1 MGGRSPKIW
10 CRCRQCRRHCSDSS
24 LETLILPPKDED
36 DYGDLQQLKTSVII
50 YGVLLPGFISQLEM
64 TRRLRIIM
72 IQAEPKGYFRMIKV
86 IEDFLGETSGQKK
99 YRLKVC
105 RIQIFI
111 NFAVKYDF

>member
-1 MGGRSPKIW
+1 
-10 CRCRQCRRHCSDSS
+10 
-24 LETLILPPKDED
+24 
-36 DYGDLQQLKTSVII
+36 
-50 YGVLLPGFISQLEM
+50 M